1 MKSERPLERPLNTA
15 IHGELPARNEGS
27 HLQAYSSGRPE
38 ALPPFDNYFRY
49 PPEAVA
55 PPLCVPLAAA
65 RQRCASCAPPPP
77 PEAAGAEAAGGRL
90 AAAGRG
96 RGAGLRR
103 GREGRAEV
111 TRPPRPAAAVVC
123 CRARAPGGREQ
134 PRAALPPPPPAR
146 SQPAP
151 RRREERSAGAAPIPL
166 RRPSETALERPAGQ
180 SRERA
185 ASIAGCVYRVVQ
197 TTGPD
202 GKNLLNLLPI
212 SKSPGNF
219 VPVAQPPAMANRSKP
234 NVPSPLH
241 LPFNAQLANPTAPS
255 SGRIPVCQSPSPGK
269 VALPRTLDKEEG
281 VRAGSERE
289 SSVPN
294 AAAGAPSGCVSEEA
308 VSVTSS
314 SEQTNTAYM
323 FVNSQNLP
331 VTVKSPVL
339 PSGHHLQI
347 PADAEVKSVPAS
359 SLPPSIQQK
368 ILASVTGSAPGGG
381 DRGKPPTV
389 IYVSPVNTVKTM
401 GPKCVHSISPQHTPQ
416 VSQRLLMTTKQKEKS
431 CCPEA
436 VPSDGQQCQQA
447 PMKWIVQENPHVAP
461 PCLIPVKSSNNVA
474 SKILKTLLGMQNLE
488 VNAANI
494 LPLCSSGSQ
503 TKITTFKENAL
514 VMCNGKVYLLT
525 KRGSDVLSA
534 QAEKQAAPSADASL
548 RKEAQKVIDS
558 TEVNKITEEVV
569 SLLLSK
575 GKLLPQKDPNSKAS
589 SPIDLTEDLNS
600 PPAVVVVPSANQQ
613 NSTANQRSSLPAT
626 ENVSSGV
633 PSVPAVGTQ
642 ENICQNGKERS
653 PSPKAASAV
662 LPQSGAFSEDCQK
675 IQCEKMNSPRKVTQ
689 SKHQEK
695 PHWKQYWEL
704 RKKFGLFKEERVYLR
719 RIPLPPPCNKQEED
733 CSSNSSEMRTDSCSS
748 SAVDVENLT
757 QQQECAKEEKID
769 VELEEDLSRKRKIK
783 SSPVSEGG
791 KRRRSSGKTSTSPNS
806 SSETTNSVSSVL
818 NLSVPPP
825 PALPQQSLST
835 APVVPS
841 PGGRDSEQDPDAQHG
856 DSTNSHSLVVVSS
869 ESSSSVLEGSFQDD
883 DFPWTPPDLDETIR
897 DEKIKRLK
905 QLLREREA
913 ALEEMRRKMQQS

>member
-1 MKSERPLERPLNTA
+1 
-15 IHGELPARNEGS
+15 
-27 HLQAYSSGRPE
+27 
-38 ALPPFDNYFRY
+38 
-49 PPEAVA
+49 
-55 PPLCVPLAAA
+55 
-65 RQRCASCAPPPP
+65 
-77 PEAAGAEAAGGRL
+77 
-90 AAAGRG
+90 
-96 RGAGLRR
+96 
-103 GREGRAEV
+103 
-111 TRPPRPAAAVVC
+111 
-123 CRARAPGGREQ
+123 
-134 PRAALPPPPPAR
+134 
-146 SQPAP
+146 
-151 RRREERSAGAAPIPL
+151 
-166 RRPSETALERPAGQ
+166 
-180 SRERA
+180 
-185 ASIAGCVYRVVQ
+185 
-197 TTGPD
+197 
-202 GKNLLNLLPI
+202 
-212 SKSPGNF
+212 
-219 VPVAQPPAMANRSKP
+219 
-234 NVPSPLH
+234 
-241 LPFNAQLANPTAPS
+241 
-255 SGRIPVCQSPSPGK
+255 
-269 VALPRTLDKEEG
+269 
-281 VRAGSERE
+281 
-289 SSVPN
+289 
-294 AAAGAPSGCVSEEA
+294 
-308 VSVTSS
+308 
-314 SEQTNTAYM
+314 
-323 FVNSQNLP
+323 
-331 VTVKSPVL
+331 
-339 PSGHHLQI
+339 
-347 PADAEVKSVPAS
+347 
-359 SLPPSIQQK
+359 
-368 ILASVTGSAPGGG
+368 
-381 DRGKPPTV
+381 
-389 IYVSPVNTVKTM
+389 
-401 GPKCVHSISPQHTPQ
+401 
-416 VSQRLLMTTKQKEKS
+416 
-431 CCPEA
+431 
-436 VPSDGQQCQQA
+436 SDGQQCQQA

-675 IQCEKMNSPRKVTQ
+675 RLTDGSLTASVFQIQCEKMNSPRKVTQ

-733 CSSNSSEMRTDSCSS
+733 CSRFNSSVFCFL
-748 SAVDVENLT
+748 AV
-757 QQQECAKEEKID
+757 QID

-913 ALEEMRRKMQQS
+913 ALEEMRRK